1 MESIIAMAQ
10 VMEGFEVKEGDP
22 YKQLEALGRAKQ
34 TCHGSRDSGLCSST
48 CKMACYSEHLCAM
61 AHDGIITVGT
71 FRGAMRVFAHGR
83 ELASSAI
90 ALHAKEN
97 FAAEAIAFLHVRT
110 SSSPSVRRWRPSQRF
125 AKLRPRPDRFSRLRR
140 RPRRRRRR

>member
-71 FRGAMRVFAHGR
+71 GR
-83 ELASSAI
+83 YFSGRHACLCSWQGTCQFCDCPASKGELC
-90 ALHAKEN
+90 H
-97 FAAEAIAFLHVRT
+97 
-110 SSSPSVRRWRPSQRF
+110 
-125 AKLRPRPDRFSRLRR
+125 
-140 RPRRRRRR
+140 